1 MELEEIYKPIQKEME
16 RVSESLRDALGG
28 EDEVV
33 DELFQY
39 VLATSGKRLRPA
51 LVLFSARLGNGGG
64 EERFSLAAAVELIH
78 TAALIHDDL
87 IDEAEY
93 RRNQKSINSRWG
105 MEISICLGDYLYT
118 KGFSLLAKLNAVS
131 SIGILSEVTNR
142 MCDGE
147 IREVVSR
154 FNLDLEEE
162 KYLQIIEKKTASLMS
177 ACCHVGATA
186 GKMKEKGIQ
195 SLARYGLNV
204 GMAFQITDD
213 CLDLTG
219 NESAMGKPRGVDLIG
234 GKMTLPL
241 IYTFQRIPPKEKE
254 RIRSVFKERTL
265 GDEDLPWILKRMKE
279 TRGLEDALKMAR
291 HYVEV
296 SKESLMEF
304 ADSPNKKTL
313 LRLADFTVER
323 RA

>member
-1 MELEEIYKPIQKEME
+1 
-16 RVSESLRDALGG
+16 
-28 EDEVV
+28 
-33 DELFQY
+33 
-39 VLATSGKRLRPA
+39 
-51 LVLFSARLGNGGG
+51 
-64 EERFSLAAAVELIH
+64 
-78 TAALIHDDL
+78 
-87 IDEAEY
+87 
-93 RRNQKSINSRWG
+93 